1 MARINVYN
9 DRAIRKLAG
18 TSFSS
23 MRVAPG
29 SALQSEETGRVYYV
43 KVAGQAIWDNT
54 MTSIEFKTDHITEP
68 LSSLQLHARLSSPQ
82 K

>member
-43 KVAGQAIWDNT
+43 NYILCFQLT
-54 MTSIEFKTDHITEP
+54 M
-68 LSSLQLHARLSSPQ
+68 SSVYFYFIIYVFDYILGSE
-82 K
+82 